1 MQGAGTR
8 SVESPSVCHR
18 IGTLRDACTQEEI
31 HSPFSILHFQFS
43 IFNSPL
49 LPTFTS
55 YFILHASSFFEL
67 TYVTNNRIINRL
79 LLRAFSVYL
88 HKRV

>member
-31 HSPFSILHFQFS
+31 HSLFSIFNFAFSILHYF
-43 IFNSPL
+43 L
-49 LPTFTS
+49 L
-55 YFILHASSFFEL
+55 H
-67 TYVTNNRIINRL
+67 
-79 LLRAFSVYL
+79 
-88 HKRV
+88 RVDICNE